1 MKAKRRLSVSAEEHC
16 LLRERALK
24 GAQCC
29 RVSEYPLPVAAQVGY
44 TYIMLN
50 NLATAANGVVI
61 KKKLDS
67 KELGTWGLMFYN
79 TLFSFPLLMGML
91 GDKTENYGRS
101 LRRSLKYSKS
111 SSGTSC

>member
-1 MKAKRRLSVSAEEHC
+1 MLAF
-16 LLRERALK
+16 
-24 GAQCC
+24 
-29 RVSEYPLPVAAQVGY
+29 QVGY

-79 TLFSFPLLMGML
+79 TLFSFPLLLGM
-91 GDKTENYGRS
+91 
-101 LRRSLKYSKS
+101 
-111 SSGTSC
+111 

>member
-1 MKAKRRLSVSAEEHC
+1 
-16 LLRERALK
+16 
-24 GAQCC
+24 
-29 RVSEYPLPVAAQVGY
+29 
-44 TYIMLN
+44 MLN

-91 GDKTENYGRS
+91 GDETENYGRTLLMWQS
-101 LRRSLKYSKS
+101 EQRNFMLVFVWF
-111 SSGTSC
+111 